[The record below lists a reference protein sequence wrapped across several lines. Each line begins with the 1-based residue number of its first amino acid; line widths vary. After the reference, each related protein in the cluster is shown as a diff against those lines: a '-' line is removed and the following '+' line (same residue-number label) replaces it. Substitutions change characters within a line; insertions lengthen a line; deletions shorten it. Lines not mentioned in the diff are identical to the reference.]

1 MTWYEVRMTSY
12 FLVIAIMIAFSATSA
27 LIR

>member
-1 MTWYEVRMTSY
+1 MTWYEVRMTAY
-12 FLVIAIMIAFSATSA
+12 VLTIAIMIAFSMTSA